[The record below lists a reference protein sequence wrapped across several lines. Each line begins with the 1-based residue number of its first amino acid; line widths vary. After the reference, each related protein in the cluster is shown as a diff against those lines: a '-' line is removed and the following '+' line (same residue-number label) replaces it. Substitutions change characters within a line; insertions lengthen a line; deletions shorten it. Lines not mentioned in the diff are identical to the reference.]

1 MQKKLINFNADPNT
15 INTFD
20 AICHANGRTRTSVLV
35 ELVTGYI
42 LNESKAVSK
51 RVSEFNKIKKALDEN
66 LNSGGNERF
75 RGPRS
80 QRNRMA
86 AKNGLNPDYAPPE
99 FLFSDG
105 QEDW

>member
-1 MQKKLINFNADPNT
+1 MQKKLINFNADQNT

-35 ELVTGYI
+35 ELVTSYI

-51 RVSEFNKIKKALDEN
+51 RVSEFNKIKRALEEN
-66 LNSGGNERF
+66 LISGGDEGF
-75 RGPRS
+75 RRPRS

-86 AKNGLNPDYAPPE
+86 AENASYPDYAPPE